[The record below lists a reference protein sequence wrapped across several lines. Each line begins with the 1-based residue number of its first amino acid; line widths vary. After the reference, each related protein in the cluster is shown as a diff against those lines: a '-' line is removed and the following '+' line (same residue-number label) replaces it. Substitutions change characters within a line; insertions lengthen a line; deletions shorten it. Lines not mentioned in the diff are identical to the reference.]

1 MKYSIFLILLLI
13 FTYRVQAYSCYFDF
27 SLSRYLIDEDK
38 ETVVDFK
45 YELEGFNEKLFLV
58 KPFIANGIVEVFN
71 PEKNIWASSFSLV
84 SDLPNLQKEMLIR
97 VKGFGIE
104 KTGLFFEILNL
115 SNGQVYLTPKK
126 EVWSKKVYEKYL
138 ENLNKKIKKDIV
150 LRTEEEVVPEETFE
164 SVVLKNF
171 QKDSIYK
178 KLYEKIT
185 TDYFYLTVFLEFMI
199 FFYLGFRK
207 RKNIFTRVDFESR
220 TYGVN
225 GKIP

>member
-1 MKYSIFLILLLI
+1 VKYSIFLILLLI

-84 SDLPNLQKEMLIR
+84 SDLPHLQKEMLIR

-104 KTGLFFEILNL
+104 KTNLYFEILNL
-115 SNGQVYLTPKK
+115 SNGRVYLTPKK
-126 EVWSKKVYEKYL
+126 EVWSEKVYEKYL
-138 ENLNKKIKKDIV
+138 DNVNKKIKENSV
-150 LRTEEEVVPEETFE
+150 LKNEGENIPEETLE
-164 SVVLKNF
+164 SVVLKDFRENRL
-171 QKDSIYK
+171 YK
-178 KLYEKIT
+178 KLYEKAT
-185 TDYFYLTVFLEFMI
+185 GDYFYLLVFLEFLI
-199 FFYLGFRK
+199 FFYIGFRK
-207 RKNIFTRVDFESR
+207 NKNGFTRLDFKSR

>member
-71 PEKNIWASSFSLV
+71 PEKNLWVSSFSLV
-84 SDLPNLQKEMLIR
+84 SYIPNIQKEMLIR
-97 VKGFGIE
+97 IKGFGIE
-104 KTGLFFEILNL
+104 KTELYFEILNL
-115 SNGQVYLTPKK
+115 SNSRVYVTPKK

-138 ENLNKKIKKDIV
+138 EELNKKIKGDLMLKTEGESIV
-150 LRTEEEVVPEETFE
+150 EETLDSAF
-164 SVVLKNF
+164 LKDFNRG
-171 QKDSIYK
+171 SIYR

-185 TDYFYLTVFLEFMI
+185 EDYFYLLVFFEFLI
-199 FFYLGFRK
+199 FSYVGFRK
-207 RKNIFTRVDFESR
+207 SKNSVKRIDFESR
-220 TYGVN
+220 TYGVS